1 MSTLDRAR
9 PNGEA
14 IGSTWGGG
22 PPAVLAGESKYTVAS
37 ASINASRPLDIENLT
52 ALIITQLW
60 SEDPAAAGGGRQ
72 RHEVPGFA
80 AGALVL
86 TRLGKPLSFRK
97 EWFGLCAQG

>member
-1 MSTLDRAR
+1 
-9 PNGEA
+9 
-14 IGSTWGGG
+14 
-22 PPAVLAGESKYTVAS
+22 
-37 ASINASRPLDIENLT
+37 LT